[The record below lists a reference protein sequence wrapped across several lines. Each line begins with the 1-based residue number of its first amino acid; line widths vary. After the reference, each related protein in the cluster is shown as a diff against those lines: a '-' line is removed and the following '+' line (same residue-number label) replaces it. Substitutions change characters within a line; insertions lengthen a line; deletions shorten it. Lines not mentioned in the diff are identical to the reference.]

1 MSTPKRIADIAPT
14 GPAPQPLGAGAAPP
28 IPASMRAG
36 DWGLLLLLSLLWGFS
51 YFFTAVALK
60 GGLPP
65 VTLVLLRTALA
76 ALVLLPLVAVL
87 GLSMPRDWATWKLFA
102 VQSVLNNVVPF
113 SLMAWA
119 QTHIPSGLAAVLNAT
134 TPLWTLLVARA
145 LAGERLSFNKIAG
158 VLFGLVG
165 VATLIGPELAV
176 VNLPV
181 LMGMGAFL
189 LGTLFYGFSAL
200 WMRKLRHISPIVS
213 AASQLCWSSVLLA
226 PIAAVTDRFWE
237 LPMPTPGTIGA
248 VVGVAVFSTALAYI
262 VFFRISASAGPQNA
276 MLVTLLIPVTA
287 TLLGVVFL
295 GEALTVHQ
303 VVGAVVI
310 AMGLLVTDGRLL
322 AYLRRQT

>member
-1 MSTPKRIADIAPT
+1 MTTSKSSADIGSVTPGSKA
-14 GPAPQPLGAGAAPP
+14 LGAAVAPP
-28 IPASMRAG
+28 IPTNMRAG
-36 DWGLLLLLSLLWGFS
+36 EWGLLLLLSLLWGFS
-51 YFFTAVALK
+51 YFFTAVALQ
-60 GGLPP
+60 GGVPP

-76 ALVLLPLVAVL
+76 ALVLLPLVALL

-102 VQSVLNNVVPF
+102 VQSVINNVIPF

-134 TPLWTLLVARA
+134 TPLWTLLVARV
-145 LAGERLSFNKIAG
+145 LAGERLSFNKTAG
-158 VLFGLVG
+158 VIFGIVG
-165 VATLIGPELAV
+165 VATLVGPELAV

-189 LGTLFYGFSAL
+189 LGTLFYGLSAL

-213 AASQLCWSSVLLA
+213 AASQLCWSSVLLT
-226 PIAAVTDRFWE
+226 PIAAFTDRFWQ
-237 LPMPTPGTIGA
+237 LPMPTASTIGA

-262 VFFRISASAGPQNA
+262 VFFRISATAGPQNA

-287 TLLGVVFL
+287 TLLGVVVL

-322 AYLRRQT
+322 AHLRRRT

>member
-1 MSTPKRIADIAPT
+1 MSTSKPLAATSAASP
-14 GPAPQPLGAGAAPP
+14 PASGAVSP
-28 IPASMRAG
+28 IPVSMRAG

-51 YFFTAVALK
+51 YFFTAVALQ
-60 GGLPP
+60 GGIPP

-76 ALVLLPLVAVL
+76 ALVLLPLVAVF

-102 VQSVLNNVVPF
+102 VQSIINNVVPF

-134 TPLWTLLVARA
+134 TPLWTLLVARV
-145 LAGERLSFNKIAG
+145 LAGERLSLNKTAG
-158 VLFGLVG
+158 VLFGIVG
-165 VATLIGPELAV
+165 VATLVGPELAV

-181 LMGMGAFL
+181 LVGMGAFL
-189 LGTLFYGFSAL
+189 LGTLFYGLSAL

-213 AASQLCWSSVLLA
+213 AASQLCWSTVLLT
-226 PIAAVTDRFWE
+226 PIAAVADRFWL
-237 LPMPTPGTIGA
+237 LPMPSTGVIGA
-248 VVGVAVFSTALAYI
+248 IIGVAVFSTALAYI

-303 VVGAVVI
+303 VLGAVVI

-322 AYLRRQT
+322 GYLRRRS